1 MKPKHRLVKAGSN
14 LIARTF
20 ERKIKIL
27 IPESLNLSYFLGYKP

>member
-27 IPESLNLSYFLGYKP
+27 IPESLTNSHDS